1 MDEEKQKEFQEK
13 LTALLKEYSVNLQP
27 VMNINI
33 VPNPQVDPKTVTGTE
48 EDKIG
53 TSPKE

>member
-1 MDEEKQKEFQEK
+1 MDEKKQKEFQEK

-33 VPNPQVDPKTVTGTE
+33 VPVLENLQVDEVTSS
-48 EDKIG
+48 EDA
-53 TSPKE
+53 PKEEKK